1 MLKKEKARSPG
12 RDVGLC
18 MPFFS
23 RRSVPSDVSARA
35 AATSVEQPQKALI
48 KVALLGDG
56 GVGKTSL
63 MARYIEGAFDR
74 TQLPTQGI
82 NFMERTV
89 SLGDEEVVFSIWDV
103 GGHGDSES
111 MLPLVCNDATA
122 VLLLFD
128 LARPD
133 TLDSVREW
141 HRRARALNKYAL
153 PFLVGCKYDTLL
165 AERTPE
171 EHVHICRAARR
182 FAHAIDAPL
191 AFCAPSIPI
200 NVTNIFKV
208 LLIRL
213 LGLAPAVPQLRQTG
227 EPLLIYDHQ
236 LLDDDDAELMQHD
249 DSVPLPS
256 RVSNAIPPPPPPLP
270 GSSRGGTPTADH
282 AAARHSSQRAPSI
295 EREPSR
301 ASSDLGV

>member
-1 MLKKEKARSPG
+1 MDG
-12 RDVGLC
+12 VHTVGVSADRMRQK
-18 MPFFS
+18 MPFF
-23 RRSVPSDVSARA
+23 RRSVPSDIPARA
-35 AATSVEQPQKALI
+35 VAAQPTKGTNTLI
-48 KVALLGDG
+48 KVALLGDA

-63 MARYIEGAFDR
+63 MARYVEGAFDR

-89 SLGDEEVVFSIWDV
+89 SLGGQDIVFSIWDV

-111 MLPLVCNDATA
+111 MLPLVCNDAAA

-128 LARPD
+128 LARPE

-141 HRRARALNKYAL
+141 HRRARALNKCAL

-171 EHVHICRAARR
+171 EIVHICRAARR
-182 FAHAIDAPL
+182 FAYAIDAPL
-191 AFCAPSIPI
+191 AFCAPSVPI

-213 LGLAPAVPQLRQTG
+213 LGLAHAVPQLRQTG

-236 LLDDDDAELMQHD
+236 LLIDDDPDLRDDA
-249 DSVPLPS
+249 VPLPS
-256 RVSNAIPPPPPPLP
+256 RVSNGIPPPPPPPMP
-270 GSSRGGTPTADH
+270 GGSRGSTPTAEH
-282 AAARHSSQRAPSI
+282 AAARQSSQRAPSV
-295 EREPSR
+295 ERGPSR